1 LRSAGISAARSVSSN
16 VGSEARH
23 EEARSA
29 RPATIIRDI
38 TGIKTKSDV
47 AKCISNI
54 LRSPDADAG
63 RFYYLLSIE
72 LRLRTVET
80 DRRLAVIEKALGIRA
95 QRRSAVP
102 ARLKP
107 RSMVQH

>member
-1 LRSAGISAARSVSSN
+1 MKKRAVPDL
-16 VGSEARH
+16 
-23 EEARSA
+23 
-29 RPATIIRDI
+29 ATIIRDI
-38 TGIKTKSDV
+38 TEIKTKRDA
-47 AKCISNI
+47 AKCICNI

-95 QRRSAVP
+95 QKRSAVP
-102 ARLKP
+102 ARLKS
-107 RSMVQH
+107 RSLVQH

>member
-1 LRSAGISAARSVSSN
+1 MKKRAVPDL
-16 VGSEARH
+16 
-23 EEARSA
+23 
-29 RPATIIRDI
+29 ATIIRDI
-38 TGIKTKSDV
+38 TEIKTKRDA

-54 LRSPDADAG
+54 LRSPQADAG

-95 QRRSAVP
+95 QKRSAVP
-102 ARLKP
+102 ARLKS